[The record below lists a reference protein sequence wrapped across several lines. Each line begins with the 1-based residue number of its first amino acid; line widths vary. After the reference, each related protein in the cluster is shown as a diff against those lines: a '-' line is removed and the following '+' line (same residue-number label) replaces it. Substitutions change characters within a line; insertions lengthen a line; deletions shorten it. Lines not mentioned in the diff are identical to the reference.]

1 MCGFEPLAASTQ
13 GAASPA
19 RGIANSGS
27 VFAPYVRCRFRA
39 SYRDA
44 GQPALAISAI
54 RLVGDGA
61 SRWTVDPL
69 TRALGRIVA
78 RHRRARG
85 YSWRRLGDQSGVSG
99 NTVRNLER
107 GERSSRVNI
116 VAAIARGLEMPVWRL
131 FREAEGLAGAMGRRA
146 RPSRAGR

>member
-1 MCGFEPLAASTQ
+1 M
-13 GAASPA
+13 
-19 RGIANSGS
+19 
-27 VFAPYVRCRFRA
+27 
-39 SYRDA
+39 
-44 GQPALAISAI
+44 LAITAI
-54 RLVGDGA
+54 RLVGAADAICAAGGF
-61 SRWTVDPL
+61 SRRTVDPL

-146 RPSRAGR
+146 RHPGRT